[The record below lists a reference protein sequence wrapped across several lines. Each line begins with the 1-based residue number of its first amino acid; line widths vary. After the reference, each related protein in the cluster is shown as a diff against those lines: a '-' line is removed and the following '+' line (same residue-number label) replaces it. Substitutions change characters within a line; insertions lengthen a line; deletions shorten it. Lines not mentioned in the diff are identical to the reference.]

1 MKKII
6 IILFIS
12 SIYCNSLDSLKLSD
26 RTNDAWK
33 INLFM
38 LGGGILPLGQ
48 LDNNKPYK
56 ALSLFGLNYYWF
68 NEFKDAKKN
77 DDISD
82 RNRSFWWMLFLTSY
96 SIIDAYVDSHMKNF
110 PEKENLNK

>member
-12 SIYCNSLDSLKLSD
+12 SIYCNNLDSLKLSD
-26 RTNDAWK
+26 KTNDAWK

-48 LDNNKPYK
+48 LENNKPYK